1 MRILIVTETFH
12 PSIDG
17 VVTRL
22 GYLLGYL
29 RASGHDVEVVAPGP
43 GSTRYPVPTGGEPVR
58 VHRMPSV
65 RAPFYAGRPLSLPGP
80 RVRARVARIVREFR
94 PDVIHAVQPI
104 LVASAGV
111 WAARRSRI
119 PLVASYHTH
128 LPAYLSRYPAW
139 AFSEPL
145 IRWATARQHARAEV
159 TVVTSEAMRATLAA
173 DGIERPERMV
183 VVGRGVDTALFDPA
197 RASAAMRA
205 RLLGEGRADWIAET
219 GGATGEGGADGALVR
234 GSHARGPLLL
244 YVGRLAA
251 EKDLESLA
259 GLVRRRPE
267 VRLALVGDGP
277 HRRHLESVFA
287 GRGAVF
293 LGALRGE
300 ELAAAYASA
309 DAFIFPS
316 VTETL
321 GLVLLE
327 AMASGLPVIAARSG
341 PTEEQVV
348 HGRTGLLYE
357 PGGVEAAVDAVCEE
371 ALRARLARAARA
383 EAERHSWDAASADV
397 LRVYER
403 ARAAYPSARPSRQ

>member
-22 GYLLGYL
+22 SHLVAHL
-29 RASGHDVEVVAPGP
+29 RAAGHEVEVVAPGP
-43 GSTRYPVPTGGEPVR
+43 GSTRYPVLPGGEGVR

-80 RVRARVARIVREFR
+80 RTRARLARIVREFR

-104 LVASAGV
+104 LLASAGV
-111 WAARRSRI
+111 WAARRARI

-139 AFSEPL
+139 AFSAPL
-145 IRWATARQHARAEV
+145 IRWATARQHSRASV
-159 TVVTSEAMRATLAA
+159 TVVTSEAMRTVLSA
-173 DGIERPERMV
+173 DGIERPERLV
-183 VVGRGVDTALFDPA
+183 VIGRGVDAALFSPA
-197 RASAAMRA
+197 RASAGMRA
-205 RLLGEGRADWIAET
+205 RLLGD
-219 GGATGEGGADGALVR
+219 GGADGPR
-234 GSHARGPLLL
+234 GQSPYARGPLLL

-259 GLVRRRPE
+259 GLLGRRPDIW
-267 VRLALVGDGP
+267 LAFVGDGP
-277 HRRHLESVFA
+277 HRPHLERAFD
-287 GRGAVF
+287 GCGAVF

-309 DAFIFPS
+309 DAFVFPS

-327 AMASGLPVIAARSG
+327 AMASGLPIIAARSG
-341 PTEEQVV
+341 PTEEQIA
-348 HGRTGLLYE
+348 HGDTGLLYA
-357 PGGVEAAVDAVCEE
+357 PGGLEAAVDAIRDE
-371 ALRARLARAARA
+371 ALRARLARAGLA
-383 EAERHSWDAASADV
+383 EAGRHSWEAASAD
-397 LRVYER
+397 LLAVYE
-403 ARAAYPSARPSRQ
+403 SVV